1 MVVRSCPGTT
11 LSAIFLGHNRRRVNV
26 THEAMQAIAGLS
38 RADAWFKAVNA
49 IIADED
55 WEAFHLVVEIADAT
69 KSGPKDQAV
78 EEAVNG
84 FLIAHNSQPL
94 QTVAETIFPASE
106 YRRYGRDGVYN
117 HYPERVYSGIKDGT
131 WGTYAYRL
139 LRRWSSD
146 SREYF
151 NPLEECVGKIRRQ
164 LSRPAT
170 YRACYEIDLSD
181 SGFDLH
187 TYDGC
192 IDRRRLRGGP
202 CLSHLGFKIN
212 GGRRLLVTA
221 TYRYHFYIERFLG
234 NLLGL
239 AQLQRFICDETG
251 LEPGPMLCVSSL
263 ATIETGQSWG
273 KGDVRA
279 LMREATEIYGVEA

>member
-1 MVVRSCPGTT
+1 MT
-11 LSAIFLGHNRRRVNV
+11 A
-26 THEAMQAIAGLS
+26 EAMQAIAGSS

-49 IIADED
+49 IIADND

-69 KSGPKDQAV
+69 RSGPKDQAV
-78 EEAVNG
+78 EEAVDR
-84 FLIAHNSQPL
+84 FLVAHNSQPL

-106 YRRYGRDGVYN
+106 YRRYGTDGVYS
-117 HYPERVYSGIKDGT
+117 HYPEAVYPEIKDGK

-139 LRRWSSD
+139 LRRTSED
-146 SREYF
+146 GKRRF
-151 NPLEECVGKIRRQ
+151 NPLEECVGKIREQ
-164 LSRPAT
+164 LSGRTT
-170 YRACYEIDLSD
+170 YRACFEIDIAD

-187 TYDGC
+187 TYDAC
-192 IDRRRLRGGP
+192 TDRRRLRGGP

-234 NLLGL
+234 NMLGL

-251 LEPGPMLCVSSL
+251 LDPGPILCLSSL
-263 ATIETGQSWG
+263 ATVETGLSWG
-273 KGDVRA
+273 KGNVRA
-279 LMREATEIYGVEA
+279 LMRETTGIFGDAA

>member
-1 MVVRSCPGTT
+1 M
-11 LSAIFLGHNRRRVNV
+11 GHDRGRVAV
-26 THEAMQAIAGLS
+26 TAEAMQAIAGLS

-49 IIADED
+49 IVADDD
-55 WEAFHLVVEIADAT
+55 WEAFHLVVEIANAT

-78 EEAVNG
+78 EEIVND
-84 FLIAHNSQPL
+84 FLVAHDSQPL

-106 YRRYGRDGVYN
+106 YRRYGSDGVYS
-117 HYPERVYSGIKDGT
+117 HYPESVYPEIKDGK

-139 LRRWSSD
+139 LRRRSAD
-146 SREYF
+146 GGDYF
-151 NPLEECVGKIRRQ
+151 NPLEECVGKIRKQ
-164 LSRPAT
+164 LSRRAT
-170 YRACYEIDLSD
+170 YRACFEIDVSD

-212 GGRRLLVTA
+212 GRRLLVTA

-234 NLLGL
+234 NMLGL
-239 AQLQRFICDETG
+239 AQLQCFICEETG
-251 LEPGPMLCVSSL
+251 LEPGPILCVSTL
-263 ATIETGQSWG
+263 ATVETGQSWG
-273 KGDVRA
+273 KGHVRT
-279 LMREATEIYGVEA
+279 LMREATEIYGAEA

>member
-1 MVVRSCPGTT
+1 
-11 LSAIFLGHNRRRVNV
+11 
-26 THEAMQAIAGLS
+26 MQAIAGSS

-49 IIADED
+49 IIADDD

-78 EEAVNG
+78 EDAVND
-84 FLIAHNSQPL
+84 FLVAHDSQPL

-106 YRRYGRDGVYN
+106 YRRYGRHGVYT
-117 HYPERVYSGIKDGT
+117 HYPERVYPEIKDGK

-139 LRRWSSD
+139 LRRRSADGGS
-146 SREYF
+146 YF
-151 NPLEECVGKIRRQ
+151 NPLEECVGKIRNQ
-164 LSRPAT
+164 LSRRAT
-170 YRACYEIDLSD
+170 FRACFDIDISD

-212 GGRRLLVTA
+212 GSSRLLVTA

-234 NLLGL
+234 NMLGL
-239 AQLQRFICDETG
+239 GQLQRFICEETG
-251 LEPGPMLCVSSL
+251 LEPGPILCVSSL
-263 ATIETGQSWG
+263 AKVETGELWG

-279 LMREATEIYGVEA
+279 LIGETAERYGAEA